1 MRMLEILVHTAGAKA
16 LGYALAHF
24 LWEGALTACLAA
36 LALRCFH
43 SSRVRYGV
51 VCVALVAMPVA
62 FGVTFWVSF
71 PTLGPDAAVVAWPG
85 LPSLLITP

>member
-36 LALRCFH
+36 VALRCFH
-43 SSRVRYGV
+43 SSRVR
-51 VCVALVAMPVA
+51 
-62 FGVTFWVSF
+62 
-71 PTLGPDAAVVAWPG
+71 
-85 LPSLLITP
+85 